1 MGTSTLR
8 GILLVA
14 AVLIGVL
21 MISRAFASDATSA
34 LRLPVGSTA
43 SPSPSVS
50 TSPSVSPSTS
60 PSPKLTKK
68 TAVKGVPI
76 QILNGTAVAGLGAQ
90 VGVSLKSQ
98 GYTVV
103 GAPANAGN
111 PNFTTTTIYY
121 EAGAKDLAQF
131 MQQHYLQGAKLKRAT
146 ASQFSAPVKLTVIVG
161 TDRSSSSG

>member
-14 AVLIGVL
+14 AVVVGVL
-21 MISRAFASDATSA
+21 MISRAFGSDATAA
-34 LRLPVGSTA
+34 LRLPVDSTV
-43 SPSPSVS
+43 SPSPSAS
-50 TSPSVSPSTS
+50 AAPSVSPSAS
-60 PSPKLTKK
+60 ASPKLTRK

-76 QILNGTAVAGLGAQ
+76 QILNGTGVAGLGAQ
-90 VGVSLKSQ
+90 VGVSLKGK
-98 GYTVV
+98 GYTIV

-111 PNFTTTTIYY
+111 SNFTATVIYY

-146 ASQFSAPVKLTVIVG
+146 ASQFSAPVKITVIVG
-161 TDRSSSSG
+161 SDQSSSSS

>member
-21 MISRAFASDATSA
+21 MISRAFASDATA
-34 LRLPVGSTA
+34 LLLPVGSTA

-50 TSPSVSPSTS
+50 SSPSVSPS
-60 PSPKLTKK
+60 PNASPKLTKK

-111 PNFTTTTIYY
+111 SNFTTTVIYY
-121 EAGAKDLAQF
+121 EAGAKDLARF
-131 MQQHYLQGAKLKRAT
+131 MQQHYLHGAKLKRAT